1 VPQPDITVL
10 VLAVGGNVSEGIL
23 KALGRSS
30 LRCRVVGADIA
41 PAKMGLYTVDR
52 ALISPWA
59 REPGFLDWLLRV
71 CRDNK
76 VDAVFTGAEPILPV
90 LAKHSDAIW
99 AETGAKCIV
108 SDLETLDTGDDK
120 LLTSQ
125 WLERQGFSGPAYC
138 RSEDREGL
146 SQLAARYGYPLVA
159 KTRRGGGSRG
169 HVHIENENDLEYA
182 GRKPLYIVQQHVGD
196 PCEEY
201 TAGCFSDKEGRVRGV
216 IVMRRELHEGTTV
229 QSELGEFP
237 EVRAAARAISE
248 ALRPLGPCNIQ
259 FRMHEG
265 RACCIEINVRFSGT
279 TPIRAWFG
287 FNEVDAALRHY
298 VLGEPCPEL
307 PLVTQGVMVRYW
319 NEMYLAPEA
328 ITEGA
333 RNGVIENPRRYNL
346 GVENYGMPGSPA

>member
-1 VPQPDITVL
+1 MPQTDMTVL

-59 REPGFLDWLLRV
+59 REPGFLDWLLEA
-71 CRDNK
+71 CHQNK
-76 VDAVFTGAEPILPV
+76 IDAVITGAEPILPV
-90 LAKHSDAIW
+90 LAKNSGLIY

-108 SDLETLDTGDDK
+108 SDSATLNIGDDK

-125 WLERQGFSGPAYC
+125 WLERLGFTGPAYC
-138 RSEDREGL
+138 KSEDLGGL
-146 SQLAARYGYPLVA
+146 AKLAAHCGYPLVA
-159 KTRRGGGSRG
+159 KPRTGGGCRG
-169 HVHIENENDLEYA
+169 HVRIENEDDLKYVA
-182 GRKPLYIVQQHVGD
+182 RKPLYIVQQHVGD

-229 QSELGEFP
+229 QAELGEFP
-237 EVRAAARAISE
+237 EVRAAAQAISG

-298 VLGEPCPEL
+298 ILGEPCPEL

-333 RNGVIENPRRYNL
+333 RKGVIEDPRRYNL